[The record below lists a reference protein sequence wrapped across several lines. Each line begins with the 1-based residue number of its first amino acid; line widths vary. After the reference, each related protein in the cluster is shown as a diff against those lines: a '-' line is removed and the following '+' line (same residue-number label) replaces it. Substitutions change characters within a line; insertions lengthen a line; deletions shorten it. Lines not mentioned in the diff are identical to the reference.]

1 MERVILILSTM
12 DTKGQETIYLRDQIV
27 GHRGNPLIL
36 DMGMSGS
43 SEAADIPSEAVAK
56 AAGVDFNE
64 IRLSRERKKIT
75 RQMIDGA
82 RAIAAKMLE
91 DGRLGGVIGLGG
103 STASLMASDVMRSLP
118 FGIPK
123 VMVSSTA
130 ALPGLST
137 RYIGTGDLAIFHTVI
152 EISGLTDPLRN
163 VLERS
168 AAAITAMSHVEPLT
182 VDSVRRSGKP
192 LVAMSMFGPT
202 EKCAQYVR
210 KSLEREG
217 FQVIGFSAAGV
228 CDRAMEDM
236 IARNFFDAVVD
247 LAPGGVGEEAL
258 GGMRSAGPDRLT
270 AAGRL
275 GIPQVIAPGGVNL
288 MSPRKSRYKPEYY
301 QRKKFDMDELRT
313 FLRLSVE
320 EIELVAGIFADK
332 LSSSNGP
339 TIFLFP
345 RKGWSAIDAP
355 GGDMFVPE
363 EDQAFLAAFRR
374 KVNDRVTTLEV
385 DANLEENAFA
395 EAVVVA
401 CLDIFPHPTE
411 REPVGKFNMR
421 EGQAESGFAS
431 LPNQLDGP

>member
-12 DTKGQETIYLRDQIV
+12 DTKGPETIYLRDQIV
-27 GHRGNPLIL
+27 ARLGNPLIL

-43 SEAADIPSEAVAK
+43 SEAADIPSDEVAR
-56 AAGVDFNE
+56 AAGADINE
-64 IRLSRERKKIT
+64 IRSSRERKKIT

-82 RAIAAKMLE
+82 SAIAVKMLE
-91 DGRLGGVIGLGG
+91 EGRLGGVIGLGG

-118 FGIPK
+118 FGVPK

-152 EISGLTDPLRN
+152 EISGLTAPLKN

-168 AAAITAMSHVEPLT
+168 AAAITSMAQVDTLT
-182 VDSVRRSGKP
+182 VESARQGGKP

-202 EKCAQYVR
+202 EKCSQHVR
-210 KSLEREG
+210 QRLETEG

-228 CDRAMEDM
+228 CDRAMEEM
-236 IARNFFDAVVD
+236 ISRNFFDAVVE

-258 GGMRSAGPDRLT
+258 GGMRAAGPDRLT

-320 EIELVAGIFADK
+320 EMELVAEIFADK
-332 LSSSNGP
+332 LNVACGP
-339 TIFLFP
+339 TVFLFP
-345 RKGWSAIDAP
+345 KRGWSAIDQP
-355 GGDMFVPE
+355 SSDMFE
-363 EDQAFLAAFRR
+363 ETE
-374 KVNDRVTTLEV
+374 DRVFVDVFRAKASPKVVTREV
-385 DANLEENAFA
+385 NANLEDEEFA
-395 EAVVVA
+395 EAVVEA
-401 CLDIFPHPTE
+401 CMEIFPRTAAT
-411 REPVGKFNMR
+411 GGFSITA
-421 EGQAESGFAS
+421 EG
-431 LPNQLDGP
+431 D